1 MIPGLLQILL
11 FQGLGEIISKL
22 LLPFLPG
29 PVIGLV
35 LLLLWLMY
43 LKDINTSLA
52 SVADTFSRYLGLL
65 FVPAAVGIILFIPQ
79 LQQNALT
86 IVTALIT
93 SVVLA
98 ALSSALILCWLS
110 PDQKGHGNKTREIKD
125 LHD

>member
-1 MIPGLLQILL
+1 MISGLLQILF

-86 IVTALIT
+86 IVTALIM
-93 SVVLA
+93 SVVFA
-98 ALSSALILCWLS
+98 ALSSALVLRWLS
-110 PDQKGHGNKTREIKD
+110 PDHPSSNENSAQAKD
-125 LHD
+125 QHD